1 MYHGYMMVK
10 SIISR
15 NIKMNTQVY
24 RIIIISIS
32 LLIPSI
38 GFSQNVINNNE
49 MVGMWEGKRIAGPE
63 VKGDLLLELDG
74 DNWLIDVAGYKLSV
88 TNKGDGLSFSLPG
101 NRGSFSGKLDPAS
114 KQIKGHWVQPGT
126 INNGMPHAS
135 PVILTQK
142 NNKQWRGE
150 IVPLLDEFS
159 LFLPVWKRQDQSLG
173 AFLRNPNR
181 GWGVFY
187 NLDRIERVGD
197 SVHWIGRWFR
207 NSEETVLAEAQYQT
221 GHMVVNIR
229 GNLYDMRLLT
239 NDNDS
244 HFYARGKLPKRYQY
258 TPPPIISEDGW
269 QVSTL
274 QKARIDQ
281 KTIAKFID
289 EVVLKTADSI
299 DDPYIHGV
307 LIARSGKLVLEEYFH
322 GFHRNKAHDTR
333 SASKSLTSVLAGA
346 VIHSGVP
353 LSLTSPVFETILG
366 KNTTSNDTISDPRL
380 QKINLEHL
388 LSMSS
393 GQDCDDGNSSSKGN
407 EDIMQSQEKQP
418 DWYRYTMDL
427 DILREPGVKAVY
439 CTAGMNL
446 VGAVLSAASGQKLE
460 TLFMDLIARPLQIS
474 HYYLNLS
481 PTGQPYMGGGIYWQP
496 RDFMKLGQVMLNGG
510 SWNGRRIISEDYA
523 KKSISAIYQMSNK
536 GYGYGWWSL
545 QYPYKN
551 RQVTAFFA
559 GGNGGQ
565 IVMGIPELELLVAFY
580 AGNYSHKTFL
590 KIQQEFVPKYI
601 LPALK

>member
-1 MYHGYMMVK
+1 MM
-10 SIISR
+10 IISR
-15 NIKMNTQVY
+15 NIKMTTLVN
-24 RIIIISIS
+24 RIIIFSFN
-32 LLIPSI
+32 LLVYSS
-38 GFSQNVINNNE
+38 GCCQSETNENE
-49 MVGMWEGKRIAGPE
+49 MIGLWEGKRIAGPE
-63 VKGDLLLELDG
+63 VQGNIIVEFVGDE
-74 DNWLIDVAGYKLSV
+74 WLVDVAGYKLTV
-88 TNKGDGLSFSLPG
+88 TNKDVVNKAGISFSLPS
-101 NRGSFSGKLDPAS
+101 NRGSFSGKLDPTS
-114 KQIKGHWVQPGT
+114 KQIKGHWIQPGT

-135 PVILTQK
+135 PLILTPD
-142 NNKQWRGE
+142 NDKQWRGE

-159 LFLPVWKRQDQSLG
+159 LYLPVWKRQDLSLG
-173 AFLRNPNR
+173 AFLRNPDR

-207 NSEETVLAEAQYQT
+207 NSEEAVLTEAQYQT

-229 GNLYDMRLLT
+229 GNLYDMRLL

-244 HFYARGKLPKRYQY
+244 HFYARGKFPKPYQY
-258 TPPPIISEDGW
+258 TPPPLISEDGW

-274 QKARIDQ
+274 QKSRIDK
-281 KTIAKFID
+281 KTISKFID
-289 EVVLKTADSI
+289 EVVLKEADSI

-366 KNTTSNDTISDPRL
+366 KVASSKAISDPRQ

-407 EDIMQSQEKQP
+407 ENIMQSQEKQP

-427 DILREPGVKAVY
+427 DMVREPGVKAVY

-446 VGAVLSAASGQKLE
+446 VGAVLAAASGQNLE
-460 TLFMDLIARPLQIS
+460 TLFLDLIARPLQIN

-510 SWNGRRIISEDYA
+510 TWNGRRIISEDYA
-523 KKSISAIYQMSNK
+523 QKSISTIYQMNNK

-545 QYPYKN
+545 QYPYKD

-580 AGNYSHKTFL
+580 AGNYSHKTFR
-590 KIQQEFVPKYI
+590 KIQEEFVPKYI